1 MVDLKIAACIGP
13 QRAFR
18 GLLLMIVPLLL
29 AHAAD
34 ASKVLMFAMTGM
46 RSHHMNLV
54 KVASE
59 LQARGH
65 EVSTLISSY
74 DEVAQNVI
82 ATRGLSGLETI
93 AFSGPPGLG
102 TERWAAR
109 LSPDPLEVRKDAREA
124 RICRGQS

>member
-1 MVDLKIAACIGP
+1 MI
-13 QRAFR
+13 
-18 GLLLMIVPLLL
+18 GLLLLF
-29 AHAAD
+29 HSAD
-34 ASKVLMFAMTGM
+34 ASKVLIFAMTGI

-54 KVASE
+54 MVASE

-65 EVSTLISSY
+65 DVSTLISSY

-82 ATRGLSGLETI
+82 ATRGFAELETV

-109 LSPDPLEVRKDAREA
+109 LSPDPLEVRKGACEA
-124 RICRGQS
+124 RNCRGQS